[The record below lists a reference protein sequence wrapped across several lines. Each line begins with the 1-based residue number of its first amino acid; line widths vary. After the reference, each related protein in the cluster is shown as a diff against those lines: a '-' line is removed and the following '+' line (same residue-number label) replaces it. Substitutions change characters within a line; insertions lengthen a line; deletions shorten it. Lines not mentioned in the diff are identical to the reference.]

1 LGYGQ
6 VKEILRKLGNIR
18 LAAHYGALGH
28 MRVRQMASELR
39 RAQPIYYPSKFWQ
52 DLNQVNTAQL
62 RSEGFR
68 NFKRT
73 LNQNY
78 FNWGPNSLR
87 DNQIRN
93 LLRRWNE
100 EPEMTPL
107 LATLEGDHRLLNMFN
122 QDMLDSPEKARTYAF
137 FVGLLWWLASKNDSE
152 NLTGTLEEPTL
163 GNPLRIRLGG
173 RLISQDLANSIRE
186 YNVIQEFRRTDP
198 KKRFRVAEI
207 GAGYGRLAYVFLS
220 ASSCQYLIFDV
231 PPALYV
237 SERYLTAALP
247 QKKVFQFR
255 SFDSFELIEEELRA
269 ADVAFFTP
277 NQLALLPPAYVD
289 VSVSISAL
297 HEMRREQIDNFLSLM
312 GNITKEVV
320 YLKNW
325 SRWHNDSDG
334 VTIDDTTFVL
344 PRPWKVMLER
354 TDLVQDLF
362 TEKLFVR
369 PQ

>member
-1 LGYGQ
+1 M
-6 VKEILRKLGNIR
+6 KELLRKLRNIR
-18 LAAHYGALGH
+18 LAARYGALGH
-28 MRVRQMASELR
+28 VRVRQMTSELR
-39 RAQPIYYPSKFWQ
+39 RAEAIYYPSKFWQ
-52 DLNQVNTAQL
+52 DLNQVNAAQL

-78 FNWGPNSLR
+78 FNWGPNTLG

-100 EPEMTPL
+100 APEVTPL
-107 LATLEGDHRLLNMFN
+107 LATLEGDYRLLNMFN
-122 QDMLDSPEKARTYAF
+122 QDMLDSPEKARTYVF
-137 FVGLLWWLASKNDSE
+137 FVGLLWWLASKNDPE
-152 NLTGTLEEPTL
+152 NLTGRLQEPTL
-163 GNPLRIRLGG
+163 GNPLRVRLRG

-186 YNVIQEFRRTDP
+186 YNVIQEFRRKDP
-198 KKRFRVAEI
+198 TKRAIVAEI

-220 ASSCQYLIFDV
+220 ASACRYLIFDV

-237 SERYLTAALP
+237 SERYLAAALP

-255 SFDSFELIEEELRA
+255 SFDRFEQIEQELSA

-277 NQLALLPPAYVD
+277 NQLALLPPHYAD
-289 VSVSISAL
+289 VSISVSAL
-297 HEMRREQIDNFLSLM
+297 HEMRREQIDNFLGLM
-312 GNITKEVV
+312 GSTTKEVI

-344 PRPWKVMLER
+344 PYPWRVMLDR

-362 TEKLFVR
+362 TEKVFAR
-369 PQ
+369 ATAANS